1 MENLKV
7 WVVIKLINKYKDII
21 EESLLALC
29 DNIHRDN
36 GLKAAITYSL
46 LSGGKRLRPILMLA
60 SYSMYNSEYDDI
72 LSFALGIELIHNYS
86 LIHDDLPSM
95 DNDDYRR
102 GLQTVHKK
110 FDEATAILTGDAL
123 LTHAYTIMLNDTLNT
138 KDFDLRDKKLK
149 VMNLISKRSGIDGM
163 ILGQVIDIEDG
174 LLSLDE
180 LINMYNRKTSDMFN
194 AALVSGSIIGGASD
208 IEQKYISDFA
218 YHLGLMFQI
227 LDDLMDYERDIQ
239 IGKITV
245 VTSLGMTEGRH
256 LAEMHY
262 NEALNCLKQLTIVF
276 KRDTEELKQIL
287 MYINDK

>member
-1 MENLKV
+1 M
-7 WVVIKLINKYKDII
+7 VIKLINKYKDIV
-21 EESLLALC
+21 ETSLVALC

-36 GLKAAITYSL
+36 GLKEAITYSL
-46 LSGGKRLRPILMLA
+46 LSGGKRLRPVLMLA
-60 SYSMYNSEYDDI
+60 SYAMYNNEYDDI
-72 LSFALGIELIHNYS
+72 LNFALGIELIHNYS

-123 LTHAYTIMLNDTLNT
+123 LTHAYTIMLNDTLKT

-149 VMNLISKRSGIDGM
+149 AMSLISTRAGIDGM

-194 AALVSGSIIGGASD
+194 AALLSGSIIGGASV

-262 NEALNCLKQLTIVF
+262 NEALNCLKQLKIVF

>member
-110 FDEATAILTGDAL
+110 FDEATAILTGDAF

>member
-1 MENLKV
+1 M
-7 WVVIKLINKYKDII
+7 INKYKNII
-21 EESLLALC
+21 EESLVALC

-36 GLKAAITYSL
+36 GLKESITYSV
-46 LSGGKRLRPILMLA
+46 LSGGKRLRPILMLT
-60 SYSMYNSEYDDI
+60 SYSMYNTEYDDV

-138 KDFDLRDKKLK
+138 KDFDLRDRKLK
-149 VMNLISKRSGIDGM
+149 AMNLISKRSGIDGM

-180 LINMYNRKTSDMFN
+180 LINMYNRKTSDLFN

-262 NEALNCLKQLTIVF
+262 NEALNCLKQLSIVF

>member
-1 MENLKV
+1 M
-7 WVVIKLINKYKDII
+7 INKYKDII
-21 EESLLALC
+21 ETSLVALC

-36 GLKAAITYSL
+36 GLKEAISYSL

-60 SYSMYNSEYDDI
+60 SYSMYNTDYKDI
-72 LSFALGIELIHNYS
+72 LNFALGVELIHNYS

-123 LTHAYTIMLNDTLNT
+123 LTHAYSIMLNDTLNT
-138 KDFDLRDKKLK
+138 KDFDLRDKKLQA
-149 VMNLISKRSGIDGM
+149 MSLISNRSGIDGM

-194 AALVSGSIIGGASD
+194 AALLSGSIIGGASD

-262 NEALNCLKQLTIVF
+262 NEALNCLKQLSIVF